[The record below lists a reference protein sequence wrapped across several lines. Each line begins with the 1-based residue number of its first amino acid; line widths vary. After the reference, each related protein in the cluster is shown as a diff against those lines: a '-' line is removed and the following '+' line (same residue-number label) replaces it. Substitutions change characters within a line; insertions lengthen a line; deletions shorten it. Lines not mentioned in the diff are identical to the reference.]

1 MLDPIC
7 DMTVE
12 LARAAGKFGFDGETY
27 FFVVS
32 IVRNYYRLIRENILL
47 PQRRARLRSRQP
59 HINIRRT
66 MLNLR
71 RQCPALSAPVR
82 WTRISASGAPAHFP
96 SAAGRWSLSTS
107 ARR

>member
-12 LARAAGKFGFDGETY
+12 PASAAGKFGFDGENYY
-27 FFVVS
+27 FCSVHC
-32 IVRNYYRLIRENILL
+32 RNYSRLIRQNILL

-71 RQCPALSAPVR
+71 
-82 WTRISASGAPAHFP
+82 
-96 SAAGRWSLSTS
+96 
-107 ARR
+107 

>member
-32 IVRNYYRLIRENILL
+32 IVRNY
-47 PQRRARLRSRQP
+47 
-59 HINIRRT
+59 
-66 MLNLR
+66 
-71 RQCPALSAPVR
+71 
-82 WTRISASGAPAHFP
+82 
-96 SAAGRWSLSTS
+96 
-107 ARR
+107 